1 LRDILADLDARF
13 APGAQLGSEPETSW
27 LRLGKGHFMNST
39 VTKRSVV
46 IAGRKTSISLED
58 EFWNGLKAIARHHQR
73 TLSSVVGE
81 IDQKRHGNL
90 SSAIRV
96 YVFGNLC
103 TQLPAGARDTIAPNA
118 INGAFERRETPS
130 L

>member
-1 LRDILADLDARF
+1 
-13 APGAQLGSEPETSW
+13 
-27 LRLGKGHFMNST
+27 MNST

-81 IDQKRHGNL
+81 IDQKRNGNL

-96 YVFGNLC
+96 FVFGHLC
-103 TQLPAGARDTIAPNA
+103 TQLPSNPRDSVASGVANAP
-118 INGAFERRETPS
+118 FERRETHS

>member
-1 LRDILADLDARF
+1 
-13 APGAQLGSEPETSW
+13 
-27 LRLGKGHFMNST
+27 MNST

-58 EFWNGLKAIARHHQR
+58 EFWNGLKVIARHHQR
-73 TLSSVVGE
+73 TLSAVVGE

-96 YVFGNLC
+96 FVFGNLC
-103 TQLPAGARDTIAPNA
+103 TQLPSSPRESLGTGM
-118 INGAFERRETPS
+118 INGPFERREPQS

>member
-1 LRDILADLDARF
+1 
-13 APGAQLGSEPETSW
+13 
-27 LRLGKGHFMNST
+27 MNST

-58 EFWNGLKAIARHHQR
+58 EFWNGLKAIAHHHRR
-73 TLSSVVGE
+73 TLSAVVGE
-81 IDQKRHGNL
+81 IDQKRRGNL

-96 YVFGNLC
+96 FVFGNLC
-103 TQLPAGARDTIAPNA
+103 TPHPSSEGVGANLMKPT
-118 INGAFERRETPS
+118 FERHEPQS

>member
-1 LRDILADLDARF
+1 
-13 APGAQLGSEPETSW
+13 
-27 LRLGKGHFMNST
+27 MNST

-103 TQLPAGARDTIAPNA
+103 TQAAGRPARHHRARV
-118 INGAFERRETPS
+118 INGSFERRETPS

>member
-1 LRDILADLDARF
+1 MSIIERR
-13 APGAQLGSEPETSW
+13 P
-27 LRLGKGHFMNST
+27 FMHSTATNST

-73 TLSSVVGE
+73 TLSAVVGE

-96 YVFGNLC
+96 FVFGNLC
-103 TQLPAGARDTIAPNA
+103 TAPQGAVAEAVGTGIMS
-118 INGAFERRETPS
+118 GTFERHEPQS

>member
-1 LRDILADLDARF
+1 VQRV
-13 APGAQLGSEPETSW
+13 GKPETSMASP
-27 LRLGKGHFMNST
+27 GKGAFMNST

-46 IAGRKTSISLED
+46 IGGRKTSISLED

-73 TLSSVVGE
+73 TLSAVVGE
-81 IDQKRHGNL
+81 IDQKRQGNL

-103 TQLPAGARDTIAPNA
+103 TQLPGGPRDTASV
-118 INGAFERRETPS
+118 INGSVERRGTPAI
-130 L
+130 

>member
-1 LRDILADLDARF
+1 
-13 APGAQLGSEPETSW
+13 
-27 LRLGKGHFMNST
+27 
-39 VTKRSVV
+39 
-46 IAGRKTSISLED
+46 
-58 EFWNGLKAIARHHQR
+58 
-73 TLSSVVGE
+73 VVGE

-103 TQLPAGARDTIAPNA
+103 TQVPAGPRDPTATGV
-118 INGAFERRETPS
+118 INGSFERRETPA

>member
-1 LRDILADLDARF
+1 
-13 APGAQLGSEPETSW
+13 
-27 LRLGKGHFMNST
+27 MNST

-58 EFWNGLKAIARHHQR
+58 EFWNGLKSIAHHQQL
-73 TLSSVVGE
+73 TLSAIVGE
-81 IDQKRHGNL
+81 IDRKRRGNL

-96 YVFGNLC
+96 FVFGNLC
-103 TQLPAGARDTIAPNA
+103 TQTPGSARDNA
-118 INGAFERRETPS
+118 GLTNGPFERREPQS

>member
-1 LRDILADLDARF
+1 M
-13 APGAQLGSEPETSW
+13 QT
-27 LRLGKGHFMNST
+27 T

-58 EFWNGLKAIARHHQR
+58 EFWHGLKAIARHHQR
-73 TLSSVVGE
+73 TLSSMVGE
-81 IDQKRHGNL
+81 IDQNRRGNL

-96 YVFGNLC
+96 FVFGNLC
-103 TQLPAGARDTIAPNA
+103 APASANGGEAGIADKTF
-118 INGAFERRETPS
+118 GRQESHS

>member
-1 LRDILADLDARF
+1 M
-13 APGAQLGSEPETSW
+13 QT
-27 LRLGKGHFMNST
+27 T

-58 EFWNGLKAIARHHQR
+58 EFWHGLRAIARQHQR
-73 TLSSVVGE
+73 TLSAVVGE
-81 IDQKRHGNL
+81 IDQHRRGNL

-96 YVFGNLC
+96 FVFDHLC
-103 TQLPAGARDTIAPNA
+103 AQASASNAAGDTTVRRSP
-118 INGAFERRETPS
+118 FERREQHS

>member
-1 LRDILADLDARF
+1 
-13 APGAQLGSEPETSW
+13 
-27 LRLGKGHFMNST
+27 MNST

-58 EFWNGLKAIARHHQR
+58 EFWNGLKAIAHLHHR
-73 TLSSVVGE
+73 TLSAVVGE
-81 IDQKRHGNL
+81 IDQQRRGNL

-96 YVFGNLC
+96 FVFGHLC
-103 TQLPAGARDTIAPNA
+103 GQALDAPADGAGTNPKMVSSFGRHEPQ
-118 INGAFERRETPS
+118 S

>member
-1 LRDILADLDARF
+1 MRTQP
-13 APGAQLGSEPETSW
+13 PGRRCCRSVEIHRHFQAKGAFMTST
-27 LRLGKGHFMNST
+27 L
-39 VTKRSVV
+39 TKRSVV

-58 EFWNGLKAIARHHQR
+58 EFWNGLKAIARQHQR

-81 IDQKRHGNL
+81 IDQKRNGNL

-96 YVFGNLC
+96 YVFGHLC
-103 TQLPAGARDTIAPNA
+103 TQMPTGPGESIAPVA
-118 INGAFERRETPS
+118 LKGSFERRETPT

>member
-1 LRDILADLDARF
+1 
-13 APGAQLGSEPETSW
+13 
-27 LRLGKGHFMNST
+27 MNST

-58 EFWNGLKAIARHHQR
+58 EFWNGLKAIAHHHRR
-73 TLSSVVGE
+73 TLSAVVGE
-81 IDQKRHGNL
+81 IDQKRRGNL

-96 YVFGNLC
+96 FVFGNLC
-103 TQLPAGARDTIAPNA
+103 NQAPATAEGVGPNMMKP
-118 INGAFERRETPS
+118 AFERREPQS

>member
-1 LRDILADLDARF
+1 
-13 APGAQLGSEPETSW
+13 
-27 LRLGKGHFMNST
+27 MNST

-81 IDQKRHGNL
+81 IDQKRTGNL

-103 TQLPAGARDTIAPNA
+103 TQLPSGPRETVAPGV
-118 INGAFERRETPS
+118 INSPFERRETPS
-130 L
+130 H

>member
-1 LRDILADLDARF
+1 
-13 APGAQLGSEPETSW
+13 
-27 LRLGKGHFMNST
+27 MNST

-73 TLSSVVGE
+73 TLSAVVGE

-96 YVFGNLC
+96 FVFGNLC
-103 TQLPAGARDTIAPNA
+103 AQTPGSTRDSIGAGV
-118 INGAFERRETPS
+118 INGPFERREPQS

>member
-1 LRDILADLDARF
+1 MD
-13 APGAQLGSEPETSW
+13 T
-27 LRLGKGHFMNST
+27 T

-58 EFWNGLKAIARHHQR
+58 EFWYGLKAIARHHQR
-73 TLSSVVGE
+73 TLSAVVGE
-81 IDQKRHGNL
+81 IDQNRRGNL

-96 YVFGNLC
+96 FVFGNLC
-103 TQLPAGARDTIAPNA
+103 TPAPVVDTGGAGIVSFGRH
-118 INGAFERRETPS
+118 ETHS

>member
-1 LRDILADLDARF
+1 MH
-13 APGAQLGSEPETSW
+13 T
-27 LRLGKGHFMNST
+27 T

-58 EFWNGLKAIARHHQR
+58 EFWHGLKAIARHHQR
-73 TLSSVVGE
+73 TLSAVVGE
-81 IDQKRHGNL
+81 IDQNRRGNL

-96 YVFGNLC
+96 FVFGNLC
-103 TQLPAGARDTIAPNA
+103 TQGPVVEAG
-118 INGAFERRETPS
+118 GAGVIGTTFDRHESRS

>member
-1 LRDILADLDARF
+1 
-13 APGAQLGSEPETSW
+13 
-27 LRLGKGHFMNST
+27 MNST

-81 IDQKRHGNL
+81 INAKRNGNL

-96 YVFGNLC
+96 FVFGNLC
-103 TQLPAGARDTIAPNA
+103 SPAPSGPRDAASSA
-118 INGAFERRETPS
+118 INGSFEPRETS
-130 L
+130 SH

>member
-1 LRDILADLDARF
+1 MK
-13 APGAQLGSEPETSW
+13 GA
-27 LRLGKGHFMNST
+27 FMNST

-58 EFWNGLKAIARHHQR
+58 EFWNGLRAIARHHQR

-81 IDQKRHGNL
+81 IDQKRTGNL

-96 YVFGNLC
+96 FVFGNLC
-103 TQLPAGARDTIAPNA
+103 SQLPGSVASGVA
-118 INGAFERRETPS
+118 NGAFERREMPS

>member
-1 LRDILADLDARF
+1 MRS
-13 APGAQLGSEPETSW
+13 APGAPMQQGVEIH
-27 LRLGKGHFMNST
+27 GHCHAKGAFMNST

-81 IDQKRHGNL
+81 IDQKRSGNL

-96 YVFGNLC
+96 YVFGHLC
-103 TQLPAGARDTIAPNA
+103 TQLPSNARDGLTPVGL
-118 INGAFERRETPS
+118 NGSFERRETSS

>member
-1 LRDILADLDARF
+1 
-13 APGAQLGSEPETSW
+13 
-27 LRLGKGHFMNST
+27 MNST

-103 TQLPAGARDTIAPNA
+103 TPVPAGPRDTITPA
-118 INGAFERRETPS
+118 INGSFERRETPA

>member
-1 LRDILADLDARF
+1 MH
-13 APGAQLGSEPETSW
+13 T
-27 LRLGKGHFMNST
+27 T

-58 EFWNGLKAIARHHQR
+58 EFWHGLKAIARQHQR
-73 TLSSVVGE
+73 TLSAVVGE
-81 IDQKRHGNL
+81 IDQSRRGNL

-96 YVFGNLC
+96 FVFGNLC
-103 TQLPAGARDTIAPNA
+103 SQMPGAGADSGTGL
-118 INGAFERRETPS
+118 NGAAFERHESRS

>member
-1 LRDILADLDARF
+1 
-13 APGAQLGSEPETSW
+13 
-27 LRLGKGHFMNST
+27 MNST

-58 EFWNGLKAIARHHQR
+58 EFWNGLRAIAHHQQR

-81 IDQKRHGNL
+81 IDQKRNGNL

-96 YVFGNLC
+96 FVFGHLC
-103 TQLPAGARDTIAPNA
+103 TQLPSGPRDGVGSGVTS
-118 INGAFERRETPS
+118 GVFERRETPS

>member
-1 LRDILADLDARF
+1 
-13 APGAQLGSEPETSW
+13 
-27 LRLGKGHFMNST
+27 MNST

-58 EFWNGLKAIARHHQR
+58 EFWNGLKAIAHRHHR
-73 TLSSVVGE
+73 TLSAVVGE
-81 IDQKRHGNL
+81 IDQKRRGNL

-96 YVFGNLC
+96 FVFGHLC
-103 TQLPAGARDTIAPNA
+103 APSLDAHSDGVGAKVLSSPSFD
-118 INGAFERRETPS
+118 RREPQS

>member
-1 LRDILADLDARF
+1 
-13 APGAQLGSEPETSW
+13 
-27 LRLGKGHFMNST
+27 MNST

-81 IDQKRHGNL
+81 IDQKRNGNL

-103 TQLPAGARDTIAPNA
+103 TQLPTGPRDAHSSGV
-118 INGAFERRETPS
+118 INSSFERRETPAI
-130 L
+130 

>member
-1 LRDILADLDARF
+1 
-13 APGAQLGSEPETSW
+13 
-27 LRLGKGHFMNST
+27 MNST

-58 EFWNGLKAIARHHQR
+58 EFWNGLKGIARHHQR
-73 TLSSVVGE
+73 TLSAVVGE
-81 IDQKRHGNL
+81 IDQKRQGNL

-96 YVFGNLC
+96 FVFGHLC
-103 TQLPAGARDTIAPNA
+103 TPGASSVRDG
-118 INGAFERRETPS
+118 NGTAAMNGDFERREPQS

>member
-1 LRDILADLDARF
+1 
-13 APGAQLGSEPETSW
+13 
-27 LRLGKGHFMNST
+27 MNST

-73 TLSSVVGE
+73 TLSAVVGE
-81 IDQKRHGNL
+81 IDQKRSGNL

-103 TQLPAGARDTIAPNA
+103 TQLPAGARDVIAPSVT
-118 INGAFERRETPS
+118 NGAFDRRETPS

>member
-1 LRDILADLDARF
+1 
-13 APGAQLGSEPETSW
+13 
-27 LRLGKGHFMNST
+27 MNST

-81 IDQKRHGNL
+81 IDQKRNGNL

-103 TQLPAGARDTIAPNA
+103 TQLPAGPRDTATSGV
-118 INGAFERRETPS
+118 INGSFERRETPA